1 MQSFSKQAP
10 ALTNPRCCG
19 ISCRVW
25 LTESVSGCDHR
36 AQLLE
41 THFWSSGADFLS
53 YEIIYKL
60 PPLFVPKGFVF
71 GHVDSVRVKF
81 SITRP
86 RTSLGNR
93 HGDGLPQVTSICFST
108 V

>member
-10 ALTNPRCCG
+10 ALTNSRCCG
-19 ISCRVW
+19 ISCSVW

-41 THFWSSGADFLS
+41 THFRAGGADLLS

-60 PPLFVPKGFVF
+60 PPLFVLKGFVF
-71 GHVDSVRVKF
+71 GHWGAPTAYILSSRNSFVACTLVLS
-81 SITRP
+81 
-86 RTSLGNR
+86 
-93 HGDGLPQVTSICFST
+93 
-108 V
+108 